1 MKLRSILTAG
11 LVVALGVVLAGCF
24 EKNTAASQEPPPPP
38 TIYTVK
44 QTSKDGLV
52 VLNEDTAVNYYVYGS
67 GGCIS
72 YTRPNTPKGV
82 LDSLLCGGIITIVPQ
97 K

>member
-1 MKLRSILTAG
+1 MKLRSILTTG

-52 VLNEDTAVNYYVYGS
+52 VLNEDVAINYFVYS

-72 YTRPNTPKGV
+72 YRRPNQKADGPHPIM
-82 LDSLLCGGIITIVPQ
+82 CGGIITI